1 MATSGTNGGTG
12 GGNGRTNLSELA
24 LRNSTLTVFFMV
36 VLTLAGVFAYFS
48 LGRGEDPPFTIKQMV
63 VSAAW
68 PGATAREV
76 EQQVTDKIETKLQE
90 LPFFYN
96 VTSYTKPGE
105 TVIYVSLR
113 DDVPPAKVADLWYQ
127 VRKKVGDIK
136 GSLPQGVVGPFFND
150 EYGDTYS
157 LIWAFE
163 ADGFSPAEVKE
174 IAKDVRQR
182 VLRVPDVTKVDLF
195 GLQDE
200 KIFLEFSH
208 ERLAMMGV
216 TVEQIF
222 DVVRKQNAVVASGTV
237 ETKGERVA
245 VRVDGAPTSAADLAA
260 LPFAANGQTF
270 TLADIADIKR
280 GYEDPPKST
289 MRFKGKRVIG
299 LGVVM
304 AAGGNVQALGN
315 ALDAAMKQVER
326 DLPVGIT
333 VHRVANQPEVVE
345 SSFEEFIHSL
355 GEALAIVLVVS
366 FVSLG
371 VRTGVIVALSVP
383 LVLAITFVG
392 MMLLG
397 IDFQRISLGA
407 LIIALGL
414 LVDDA
419 IIAVEMMMV
428 KLEQGFSRM
437 EAATFAYTSTAFP
450 MLTGTLVTA
459 AGFVPVG
466 FAKSSAGEY
475 TNSIFWVVGLSL
487 VTSWF
492 VAVLSTPWLGY
503 HLLPTPKAVHHD
515 AYDGRLYRS
524 FRAIVVWCVTWRK
537 TTIAV
542 TAFAFVAAMAAFG
555 LVQKQFFPVANRPEL
570 IVDLRLAQGA
580 SYAATDSEVAKLEK
594 WLGQND
600 DVAHYTAY
608 VGAGSPRFYLPTV
621 PELTNAN
628 FGQVIVMTKGLEA
641 RERVFAALTDLFNK
655 DFEAVRAR
663 VQRLQNGPPVAYP
676 VMFRVLGED
685 PQKVR
690 AVAEQVRQVF
700 KADPAT
706 RDINFDWNELAKSV
720 RLEVDQS
727 KARAL
732 GVDSQLLGNTLQT
745 LLSGVTVTQ
754 YREGTET
761 IDVVARA
768 VAPERL
774 SVEGLEAI
782 NLRTATGGV
791 VSLAQLAKLHFELE
805 EPILWR
811 RNKELLMT
819 VRAGVIDGVQGPD
832 VAARLDKALAPVRA
846 QLPAGYRIEVG
857 GDSEESAKSQGSI
870 FKMMPLMGFLML
882 LFLMLQL
889 RSFSKLAL
897 VLLTAPLGM
906 IGVSLFLLLFNQP
919 FGFVSLLGTIAL
931 AGMIMRNSVILVDQI
946 DQDIEAGHTPWDAVI
961 DATVRRARP
970 ILLTAGTAIFAM
982 IPLSRSVFWGPMA
995 VALMGGLLVATA
1007 LTLLFLPALYAAWF
1021 RVKHASS
1028 EAAKAPVRRDP
1039 PPLALAAE

>member
-1 MATSGTNGGTG
+1 MAT
-12 GGNGRTNLSELA
+12 RTNLSALA
-24 LRNSTLTVFFMV
+24 LRHSTLTVFFMIALV
-36 VLTLAGVFAYFS
+36 AAGIYAFFS
-48 LGRGEDPPFTIKQMV
+48 LGRAEDPPFTIKQMV

-68 PGATAREV
+68 PGATSREM
-76 EQQVTDKIETKLQE
+76 EQQVTEKIETKLQE
-90 LPFFYN
+90 LPYFNFVN
-96 VTSYTKPGE
+96 SYTKPGE

-113 DDVPPAKVADLWYQ
+113 DDTPPAKVPDLWYQ
-127 VRKKVGDIK
+127 VRKKVGDIRNT
-136 GSLPQGVVGPFFND
+136 LPAGVVGPFFND

-157 LIWAFE
+157 LIWGFE
-163 ADGFSPAEVKE
+163 SDGFSPAEVKE
-174 IAKDVRQR
+174 IVKAARQR
-182 VLRVPDVTKVDLF
+182 LLRVPDVTKVDLL
-195 GLQDE
+195 GVQDE
-200 KIFLEFSH
+200 KIFIEFSH
-208 ERLAMMGV
+208 ARLAMLGV
-216 TVEQIF
+216 PVDQIL
-222 DVVRKQNAVVASGTV
+222 DVVRKQNAITASGTV
-237 ETKGERVA
+237 ETRGERVS
-245 VRVDGAPTSAADLAA
+245 VRVDGAPLSAEDVAN
-260 LPFAANGQTF
+260 LPFSANGRNL
-270 TLADIADIKR
+270 TLSDVAEIKR
-280 GYEDPPKST
+280 GYQDPQT
-289 MRFKGKRVIG
+289 IAMRFKGKPVIG

-304 AAGGNVQALGN
+304 APGGNVQTLGK
-315 ALDAAMKQVER
+315 ALDKAMAEVEA

-333 VHRVANQPEVVE
+333 VHRVANQPEVVDK
-345 SSFEEFIHSL
+345 SFEEFISSL
-355 GEALAIVLVVS
+355 FEALAIVLVVS
-366 FVSLG
+366 FISLG

-383 LVLAITFVG
+383 LVLAITFMG

-428 KLEQGFSRM
+428 KLEQGASRL

-459 AGFVPVG
+459 VGFVPVG
-466 FAKSSAGEY
+466 FARSSAGEY

-487 VTSWF
+487 IISWF
-492 VAVLSTPWLGY
+492 VAVLFTPWMGY
-503 HLLPTPKAVHHD
+503 HLLPQPKVHHHD
-515 AYDGRLYRS
+515 PYSTRLYTA
-524 FRAIVVWCVTWRK
+524 FRRLVVWCVSWRK
-537 TTIAV
+537 TTIAI
-542 TAFAFVAAMAAFG
+542 TALAFVAAMGAFS
-555 LVQKQFFPVANRPEL
+555 LVQKQFFPTANRPEL

-580 SYAATDSEVAKLEK
+580 SWAATDTEVKKLEK
-594 WLGQND
+594 WLGRNA
-600 DVAHYTAY
+600 DVAAYTSY

-621 PELTNAN
+621 PELQNAN

-641 RERVFAALTDLFNK
+641 RERVIAELDKLFHS

-685 PQKVR
+685 PQQVR
-690 AVAEQVRQVF
+690 AVAEKVRQVF

-706 RDINFDWNELAKSV
+706 RDINFDWNELAKTV
-720 RLEVDQS
+720 RLEVDQN

-732 GVDSQLLGNTLQT
+732 GVDSQILGNTLQT

-754 YREGTET
+754 YRERTES

-768 VAPERL
+768 VAAERL
-774 SVEGLEAI
+774 SVEGLQAI
-782 NLRTATGGV
+782 NLRTANGGV
-791 VSLAQLAKLHFELE
+791 VSLDQLATLHFELE

-811 RNKELLMT
+811 RNKDLLMT
-819 VRAGVIDGVQGPD
+819 VRAGVVDGVQGPD
-832 VAARLDKALAPVRA
+832 VAARIDKALAPVRA
-846 QLPAGYRIEVG
+846 DLPAGYRIEVG

-870 FKMMPLMGFLML
+870 FKMMPVMVFLMM

-889 RSFSKLAL
+889 QSFSKLAL
-897 VLLTAPLGM
+897 VVLTAPLGL
-906 IGVSLFLLLFNQP
+906 IGVSLFLLVFNQP
-919 FGFVSLLGTIAL
+919 FGFVSLLGVIAL

-946 DQDIEAGHTPWDAVI
+946 DQDIRAGHSAWDAVI
-961 DATVRRARP
+961 DSTVRRARP

-1021 RVKHASS
+1021 RVKRPADKPVLV
-1028 EAAKAPVRRDP
+1028 EAPAG
-1039 PPLALAAE
+1039 PLALAAE

>member
-1 MATSGTNGGTG
+1 MAT
-12 GGNGRTNLSELA
+12 RTNLSALA
-24 LRNSTLTVFFMV
+24 LENSTLTLFFMLL
-36 VLTLAGVFAYFS
+36 LTLAGVFAYFN
-48 LGRGEDPPFTIKQMV
+48 LGRAEDPPFTIKQMV

-68 PGATAREV
+68 PGATAREM
-76 EQQVTDKIETKLQE
+76 EQQVTDKLETKLQE
-90 LPFFYN
+90 LPYFYN
-96 VTSYTKPGE
+96 VQSYTKPGE
-105 TVIYVSLR
+105 TVIYVSVR
-113 DDVPPAKVADLWYQ
+113 DDVPPAKVPDLWYQ
-127 VRKKVGDIK
+127 VRKKIGDIR
-136 GSLPQGVVGPFFND
+136 GTLPEGGVRGPFFND

-163 ADGFSPAEVKE
+163 ADGFSDAELKAMVKE
-174 IAKDVRQR
+174 ARLR
-182 VLRVPDVTKVDLF
+182 LLRVPDVTKADLF
-195 GLQDE
+195 GVQDQ
-200 KIFLEFSH
+200 KIYIEFSH
-208 ERLAMMGV
+208 ARLAMLGIPLD
-216 TVEQIF
+216 QIF
-222 DVVRKQNAVVASGTV
+222 DLVRKQNAIAASGTI
-237 ETKGERVA
+237 ETRGERMA
-245 VRVDGAPTSAADLAA
+245 IRVDGAPSSEEQLMAMPFSAA
-260 LPFAANGQTF
+260 GR
-270 TLADIADIKR
+270 TLTLGDVADVKR
-280 GYEDPPKST
+280 GYVDPRQSS
-289 MRFKGKRVIG
+289 MRFNGKPVIG

-304 AAGGNVQALGN
+304 QAGGNVQQLGK
-315 ALDAAMKQVER
+315 ALDKAMDEIQR
-326 DLPVGIT
+326 DLPVGVT
-333 VHRVANQPEVVE
+333 VHRVANQPEVVDE
-345 SSFEEFIHSL
+345 SVHEFSQSL
-355 GEALAIVLVVS
+355 AEALGIVLVVS
-366 FVSLG
+366 FISLG
-371 VRTGVIVALSVP
+371 FRTGIIVALSVP

-437 EAATFAYTSTAFP
+437 QAATFAYTSTAFP
-450 MLTGTLVTA
+450 MLTGTLITA

-475 TNSIFWVVGLSL
+475 TNSIFWVVGMSL
-487 VTSWF
+487 VISWF
-492 VAVLSTPWLGY
+492 VAVLFTPWLGY
-503 HLLPTPKAVHHD
+503 RLLPTPKVQHHD
-515 AYDGRLYRS
+515 PYDSRLYS
-524 FRAIVVWCVTWRK
+524 AFRKLVTWCINWRW

-542 TAFAFVAAMAAFG
+542 TAAAFVAAMASFQ
-555 LVQKQFFPVANRPEL
+555 LVQKQFFPTANRPEL

-580 SYAATDSEVAKLEK
+580 SYAATDAEVKKLEQ
-594 WLGQND
+594 WLAGNE
-600 DVAHYTAY
+600 DVAFYTSY
-608 VGAGSPRFYLPTV
+608 IGAGSPRFYLPTV

-628 FGQVIVMTKGLEA
+628 FGQVIVMTKGIDS
-641 RERVFAALTDLFNK
+641 RERVVAGLTRLFE
-655 DFEAVRAR
+655 DHFEAVRGR
-663 VQRLQNGPPVAYP
+663 VSRLQNGPPVAYP

-685 PQKVR
+685 PQHVR
-690 AVAEQVRQVF
+690 TVAEQVRQVF
-700 KADPAT
+700 KADPDT

-720 RLEVDQS
+720 RLDVDQA

-732 GVDSQLLGNTLQT
+732 GVDSQLLSNALQT
-745 LLSGVTVTQ
+745 ILSGVTVTQ

-768 VAPERL
+768 VTPERL
-774 SVEGLEAI
+774 SVEGLESI
-782 NLRTATGGV
+782 HLRTATGGI
-791 VSLAQLAKLHFELE
+791 VSLDQLATLHYELE

-819 VRAGVIDGVQGPD
+819 VRAGVRDGVQGPD
-832 VAARLDKALAPVRA
+832 VATRLDKALEAVRA
-846 QLPAGYRIEVG
+846 SLPPGYRIEVG
-857 GDSEESAKSQGSI
+857 GDKEESAKSQGSI
-870 FKMMPLMGFLML
+870 FKMMPVMAFLTL

-906 IGVSLFLLLFNQP
+906 IGVALFLLLFDQP

-946 DQDIEAGHTPWDAVI
+946 DQDIAAGHAAWDAVVG
-961 DATVRRARP
+961 ATVRRARP

-1021 RVKHASS
+1021 RVRRP
-1028 EAAKAPVRRDP
+1028 AAETVPLHQAPQ
-1039 PPLALAAE
+1039 PLALAAE

>member
-1 MATSGTNGGTG
+1 MAT
-12 GGNGRTNLSELA
+12 RTNLSALA
-24 LRNSTLTVFFMV
+24 LRHSTLTVFFMIALV
-36 VLTLAGVFAYFS
+36 AAGIYAFFS
-48 LGRGEDPPFTIKQMV
+48 LGRAEDPPFTIKQMV

-68 PGATAREV
+68 PGATSREM
-76 EQQVTDKIETKLQE
+76 EQQVTEKIETKLQE
-90 LPFFYN
+90 LPYFNFVN
-96 VTSYTKPGE
+96 SYTKPGE

-113 DDVPPAKVADLWYQ
+113 DDTLPAKVPDLWYQ
-127 VRKKVGDIK
+127 VRKKVGDIRN
-136 GSLPQGVVGPFFND
+136 SLPAGVVGPFFND

-157 LIWAFE
+157 LIWGFE
-163 ADGFSPAEVKE
+163 SDGFSPAEMKE
-174 IAKDVRQR
+174 IVKAARQR
-182 VLRVPDVTKVDLF
+182 LLRVPDVTKVDLL
-195 GLQDE
+195 GVQDE
-200 KIFLEFSH
+200 KIYIQFSH
-208 ERLAMMGV
+208 ARLAMLGV
-216 TVEQIF
+216 PVDQIL
-222 DVVRKQNAVVASGTV
+222 DVIRKQNAIVASGTV
-237 ETKGERVA
+237 ETKGERVS
-245 VRVDGAPTSAADLAA
+245 VRVDGAPLSAEDLAN
-260 LPFAANGQTF
+260 LPFSANGRNL
-270 TLADIADIKR
+270 TLSDVAEIKR
-280 GYEDPPKST
+280 GYQDPQT
-289 MRFKGKRVIG
+289 IAMRFKGKPVIG

-304 AAGGNVQALGN
+304 APGGNVQTLGKALEQ
-315 ALDAAMKQVER
+315 AMAEVEA

-333 VHRVANQPEVVE
+333 VHRVANQPEVVDK
-345 SSFEEFIHSL
+345 SFEEFISSL
-355 GEALAIVLVVS
+355 FEALAIVLVVS
-366 FVSLG
+366 FISLG

-383 LVLAITFVG
+383 LVLAITFMG

-428 KLEQGFSRM
+428 KLEQGASRL

-459 AGFVPVG
+459 VGFVPVG
-466 FAKSSAGEY
+466 FARSSAGEY

-487 VTSWF
+487 IISWF
-492 VAVLSTPWLGY
+492 VAVLFTPWMGY
-503 HLLPTPKAVHHD
+503 HLLPQPKVHHHD
-515 AYDGRLYRS
+515 PYSGRLYQA
-524 FRAIVVWCVTWRK
+524 FRKLVVWCVTWRK
-537 TTIAV
+537 TTIAI
-542 TAFAFVAAMAAFG
+542 TALAFVAALGGFA
-555 LVQKQFFPVANRPEL
+555 LVQKQFFPTANRPEL

-580 SYAATDSEVAKLEK
+580 SWAATDREVKKLEK
-594 WLGQND
+594 WLGKNS
-600 DVAHYTAY
+600 DVAYYTSY

-621 PELTNAN
+621 PELQNAN
-628 FGQVIVMTKGLEA
+628 FGQVIVMTKGLDA
-641 RERVFAALTDLFNK
+641 RERVVADLGKLFNS

-685 PQKVR
+685 PQQVR
-690 AVAEQVRQVF
+690 AVAEKVRQVF

-706 RDINFDWNELAKSV
+706 RDVNFDWNELAKTV
-720 RLEVDQS
+720 RLEVDQN

-732 GVDSQLLGNTLQT
+732 GVDSQILGNTLQT

-754 YREGTET
+754 YRERTES

-774 SVEGLEAI
+774 SVEGLQAI
-782 NLRTATGGV
+782 NLRTGNGGV
-791 VSLAQLAKLHFELE
+791 VSLDQLATLHFELE

-811 RNKELLMT
+811 RNKDLLMT
-819 VRAGVIDGVQGPD
+819 VRAGVADGVQGPD
-832 VAARLDKALAPVRA
+832 VAQRIDRALAPIRA
-846 QLPAGYRIEVG
+846 ELPAGYRIEVG
-857 GDSEESAKSQGSI
+857 GDKEESAKSQGSI
-870 FKMMPLMGFLML
+870 FKMMPVMVFLMM

-889 RSFSKLAL
+889 QSFSKLAL
-897 VLLTAPLGM
+897 VVLTAPLGL
-906 IGVSLFLLLFNQP
+906 IGVSLFLLVFNQP
-919 FGFVSLLGTIAL
+919 FGFVSLLGVIAL

-946 DQDIEAGHTPWDAVI
+946 DQDMRAGHSTWDAVV

-1021 RVKHASS
+1021 RVKRPA
-1028 EAAKAPVRRDP
+1028 EKPVLVEVPAA
-1039 PPLALAAE
+1039 PLAIAAE

>member
-1 MATSGTNGGTG
+1 MTT
-12 GGNGRTNLSELA
+12 RTNLSALA
-24 LRNSTLTVFFMV
+24 LRHSTLTVFFMIALV
-36 VLTLAGVFAYFS
+36 AAGIYAFFN
-48 LGRGEDPPFTIKQMV
+48 LGRAEDPPFTIKQMV

-68 PGATAREV
+68 PGATSREV

-90 LPFFYN
+90 LPYFFN

-113 DDVPPAKVADLWYQ
+113 DDTPPAKVQDLWYQ

-136 GSLPQGVVGPFFND
+136 GSLPQGVAGPFFND

-163 ADGFSPAEVKE
+163 SDGFSPAEVKE
-174 IAKDVRQR
+174 IVKAARQR
-182 VLRVPDVTKVDLF
+182 LLRVPDVTKVDLF

-208 ERLAMMGV
+208 TRLAMLGV
-216 TVEQIF
+216 PVDQILE
-222 DVVRKQNAVVASGTV
+222 VVRKQNAIVASGAV
-237 ETKGERVA
+237 ETRGERVS
-245 VRVDGAPTSAADLAA
+245 VRVDGAPLSAADLAS
-260 LPFAANGQTF
+260 LPISANGRNL
-270 TLADIADIKR
+270 TLSDVAEIRR
-280 GYEDPPKST
+280 GYQDPQT
-289 MRFKGKRVIG
+289 IAMRFKGQPVIG

-304 AAGGNVQALGN
+304 ASGGNVQTLGHV
-315 ALDAAMKQVER
+315 LDTAMAQIEAE
-326 DLPVGIT
+326 LPVGIT

-345 SSFEEFIHSL
+345 KSFEEFSSSL
-355 GEALAIVLVVS
+355 LEALAIVLVVS
-366 FVSLG
+366 FISLG
-371 VRTGVIVALSVP
+371 FRTGIIVALSVP

-428 KLEQGFSRM
+428 KLEQGASRL
-437 EAATFAYTSTAFP
+437 EAATYAYTSTAFP

-459 AGFVPVG
+459 VGFIPVG
-466 FAKSSAGEY
+466 FARSSAGEY

-487 VTSWF
+487 IISWF
-492 VAVLSTPWLGY
+492 VAVLFTPWMGY
-503 HLLPTPKAVHHD
+503 HLLPQPKVQHHD
-515 AYDGRLYRS
+515 PYSGRLYQT
-524 FRAIVVWCVTWRK
+524 FRRLVVWCVTWRK

-542 TAFAFVAAMAAFG
+542 TALAFVASMAAFG
-555 LVQKQFFPVANRPEL
+555 LVQKQFFPTANRPEL

-580 SYAATDSEVAKLEK
+580 SWAATDKEVRKLEE
-594 WLGQND
+594 WLGASP

-621 PELTNAN
+621 PELQNAN
-628 FGQVIVMTKGLEA
+628 FGQVIVMTKDLAA
-641 RERVFAALTDLFNK
+641 RERVVAELERLFAA

-676 VMFRVLGED
+676 VMFRVLGEE
-685 PQKVR
+685 PQTVR
-690 AVAEQVRQVF
+690 AVAERVRQVF
-700 KADPAT
+700 QADPAT
-706 RDINFDWNELAKSV
+706 RDVNFDWYELAKTV
-720 RLEVDQS
+720 RLEVDQN

-754 YREGTET
+754 YRERTES

-774 SVEGLEAI
+774 SVEGLQAI
-782 NLRTATGGV
+782 NLRTATGGI
-791 VSLAQLAKLHFELE
+791 VSLDQLATLHFELE

-819 VRAGVIDGVQGPD
+819 VRAGVADGVQGPD
-832 VAARLDKALAPVRA
+832 VAARIDRALEPLRA

-857 GDSEESAKSQGSI
+857 GDKEESARSQGSI
-870 FKMMPLMGFLML
+870 FKMMPLMVFLMIM
-882 LFLMLQL
+882 FLMLQL
-889 RSFSKLAL
+889 QSFSKLAL
-897 VLLTAPLGM
+897 VVLTAPLGL
-906 IGVSLFLLLFNQP
+906 IGVSLFLLIFNQP
-919 FGFVSLLGTIAL
+919 FGFVSLLGVIAL

-946 DQDIEAGHTPWDAVI
+946 DQDIRAGHSAWDAVI

-1021 RVKHASS
+1021 RVRRPAERAVTAS
-1028 EAAKAPVRRDP
+1028 EGA
-1039 PPLALAAE
+1039 ALAVAAG

>member
-1 MATSGTNGGTG
+1 MST
-12 GGNGRTNLSELA
+12 RTNLSELA
-24 LRNSTLTVFFMV
+24 LKNSTLTLFFML
-36 VLTLAGVFAYFS
+36 VLIAGGVFAYFN
-48 LGRGEDPPFTIKQMV
+48 LGRAEDPPFTIKQMV

-68 PGATAREV
+68 PGATAREM
-76 EQQVTDKIETKLQE
+76 ELQVTDKLETKLQE
-90 LPFFYN
+90 LPYFYN
-96 VTSYTKPGE
+96 VQSYTKPGE

-113 DDVPPAKVADLWYQ
+113 DDIPPAKVADLWYQ
-127 VRKKVGDIK
+127 VRKKIGDIR
-136 GSLPQGVVGPFFND
+136 GSLPQGVLGPNFND

-163 ADGFSPAEVKE
+163 ADGFSDAELKEVVK
-174 IAKDVRQR
+174 ATRLR
-182 VLRVPDVTKVDLF
+182 LLRVPDVTKADLF
-195 GLQDE
+195 GVQDE
-200 KIFLEFSH
+200 KIFIEFSH
-208 ERLAMMGV
+208 ARLAMLGV
-216 TVEQIF
+216 PVDQILE
-222 DVVRKQNAVVASGTV
+222 VVRKQNAIVSAGTI
-237 ETKGERVA
+237 ETKGERLA
-245 VRVDGAPTSAADLAA
+245 MRVDGAPTSAEQLLA
-260 LPFAANGQTF
+260 LPFSAGGR
-270 TLADIADIKR
+270 TLTLGDVADIKR
-280 GYEDPPKST
+280 GYTDPRQSS
-289 MRFKGKRVIG
+289 MRFNGKPVLG

-304 AAGGNVQALGN
+304 QPGGNVQQLGKALE
-315 ALDAAMKQVER
+315 AAMADIQR
-326 DLPVGIT
+326 DLPVGVT
-333 VHRVANQPEVVE
+333 VHRVANQPEVVDE
-345 SSFEEFIHSL
+345 SVHEFTQSL
-355 GEALAIVLVVS
+355 AEALGIVLVVS
-366 FVSLG
+366 FLSLG
-371 VRTGVIVALSVP
+371 FRTGIIVALSVP

-437 EAATFAYTSTAFP
+437 QAATFAYTSTAFP
-450 MLTGTLVTA
+450 MLTGTLITA

-487 VTSWF
+487 VISWF
-492 VAVLSTPWLGY
+492 VAVLFTPWLGY
-503 HLLPTPKAVHHD
+503 RLLPEPKAHHAD
-515 AYDGRLYRS
+515 PYQSGLYPLFRRL
-524 FRAIVVWCVTWRK
+524 VVWCVTWRK
-537 TTIAV
+537 TTIAI
-542 TAFAFVAAMAAFG
+542 TALAFVAAMAAFS
-555 LVQKQFFPVANRPEL
+555 LVQKQFFPTANRPEL

-580 SYAATDSEVAKLEK
+580 SYAATDAEVKKLEH
-594 WLGQND
+594 WLASNG
-600 DVAHYTAY
+600 DVAFYTSY
-608 VGAGSPRFYLPTV
+608 IGAGSPRFYLPTV
-621 PELTNAN
+621 PELQNSN
-628 FGQVIVMTKGLEA
+628 FGQVIVKTTGIEA
-641 RERVFAALTDLFNK
+641 RERVVAELDQLFK
-655 DFEAVRAR
+655 EHFEAVRAR

-685 PQKVR
+685 PQQVR

-700 KADPAT
+700 KADPDT

-720 RLEVDQS
+720 RLEVDQA

-732 GVDSQLLGNTLQT
+732 GVDSQILGNALQT
-745 LLSGVTVTQ
+745 ILSGVVVTQ

-774 SVEGLEAI
+774 SVDGLESI
-782 NLRTATGGV
+782 HFRTATGGV
-791 VSLAQLAKLHFELE
+791 VSLSQLATLHFELE

-819 VRAGVIDGVQGPD
+819 VRAGVADGVQGPD
-832 VAARLDKALAPVRA
+832 VATRIDAALAPVRA
-846 QLPAGYRIEVG
+846 SLPAGYRIEVG
-857 GDSEESAKSQGSI
+857 GDKEESAKSQGSI
-870 FKMMPLMGFLML
+870 FKMMPVMAFLTL

-906 IGVSLFLLLFNQP
+906 IGVSLFLLLFHQP

-946 DQDIEAGHTPWDAVI
+946 GQDLAAGHAAWDAVI

-1007 LTLLFLPALYAAWF
+1007 LTLLFLPALYATWF
-1021 RVKHASS
+1021 RVKRP
-1028 EAAKAPVRRDP
+1028 EAAAEILLVRHDP
-1039 PPLALAAE
+1039 PPLAIAAE